1 MKSSRA
7 VIVLNLYLIYF
18 NSYFRDIIEF
28 TLLGFDFLI
37 TLEYKVKV
45 FKEYYIKNT
54 EISVSE
60 SWTRCNIKDAK
71 KMMVESLK
79 KSGAGT

>member
-54 EISVSE
+54 EISVAE